1 MHTKVSKQGNVIEVT
16 QMSKRNAQA
25 RILKLS
31 ADEYINL
38 ADDTG
43 EILEFNHS
51 SNRSDLKQSLYRTF
65 RNIRAIVNTNC
76 PDPEKLR
83 WVTLTY
89 AENMTDPKRL
99 YLDYKTFW
107 KRFKYR
113 YPGAEYITVAE
124 PQARGAWHL
133 HVLFVFPD
141 KAPFIS
147 NSKLASMWGHGFV
160 KITDVSNVD
169 NVGAYLSAYIA
180 DIEVP
185 LDSPQKGEIKE
196 QKDGT
201 KKKYVKGGRLHLYP
215 PGMNLYRCSRGIKK
229 PEEFWV
235 NPHELQEIVSGAA
248 LTYENHVEFTT
259 DSGFEQKITKR
270 YYNLKRNPPTP

>member
-16 QMSKRNAQA
+16 QMSKRNTQA

-43 EILEFNHS
+43 EILQFEHS
-51 SNRSDLKQSLYRTF
+51 TNRSDLKQSLYRTF
-65 RNIRAIVNTNC
+65 RNIRAVVNTNC
-76 PDPEKLR
+76 PDPAKLR

-99 YLDYKTFW
+99 YLDYKKFW
-107 KRFKYR
+107 LRFKYR

-133 HVLFVFPD
+133 HALFVFPD
-141 KAPFIS
+141 EAPFIP
-147 NSKLASMWGHGFV
+147 NSDLASMWGHGFV
-160 KITDVSNVD
+160 KVTEVSNVD

-185 LDSPQKGEIKE
+185 LDSKE
-196 QKDGT
+196 GTVKEFADGT
-201 KKKYVKGGRLHLYP
+201 KKRFVKGGRLHLYP

-229 PEEFWV
+229 PEEVWISPDQLDEFV
-235 NPHELQEIVSGAA
+235 KGAA
-248 LTYENHVEFTT
+248 LTYENQIEFTNE
-259 DSGFEQKITKR
+259 SGFEQKITKK
-270 YYNLKRNPPTP
+270 YYNVKRKPPTP